1 MVKLGLNYEAIMKIV
16 ETEFPLSVT
25 QLIQRMGY
33 NPEIPTVMNQFLY
46 ALRKMGSYGM
56 IRMKKVGAN
65 QVITPIAVEQIRKGV
80 KFDKE

>member
-1 MVKLGLNYEAIMKIV
+1 MAKLGLNFEEIMKIV
-16 ETEFPLSVT
+16 EKEFPLSVT

-33 NPEIPTVMNQFLY
+33 NPETPTVMNQFLY

-65 QVITPIAVEQIRKGV
+65 QVIMPIAVEQVRKGV
-80 KFDKE
+80 NLEE